1 MQYKLTP
8 FPLPIYFLIISPLR
22 WERMRA
28 EAEAVR
34 TLPNKTIKYR
44 FVRGK
49 NRVTPFNA
57 SIQDRGCPQGG

>member
-28 EAEAVR
+28 EAGAVR
-34 TLPNKTIKYR
+34 VGESR
-44 FVRGK
+44 
-49 NRVTPFNA
+49 NA
-57 SIQDRGCPQGG
+57 V